1 MTVIL
6 QGSLRHFPP
15 WQLLP
20 FLACSIESATL
31 SVEGSAPARLCLQ
44 GGRAVWGDS
53 PVGQDVVAA
62 AAAMIN
68 ADGGMF
74 MVSDDVELPDGA
86 QRVEMEIGELLE
98 EAGKFAEETAVF
110 GDSVTFKVMD
120 DPALH
125 ESISL
130 TPDEFR
136 LVFKMG
142 EGKTVGELLKS
153 AAQSRAELT
162 KTLQNLEEHGL
173 IVRVDGGVASDT
185 AQTKIDVLPP
195 RPPTLPRT
203 TLPKRPKRVAG
214 SLTADAPDGSIYPLI
229 DDEYT
234 IGRESTNTIVLRD
247 GSISAKHAVV
257 TRTSEGWTILDLAS
271 RNGTFVNG
279 EPVQDRRLLSDNDIV
294 RLGKVILTF
303 NIAGEIRP
311 GDTTETP
318 GVGS

>member
-20 FLACSIESATL
+20 FLACSIESATV

-62 AAAMIN
+62 AAGMI
-68 ADGGMF
+68 
-74 MVSDDVELPDGA
+74 SDDVELPDGA

-98 EAGKFAEETAVF
+98 EAGKFAQENAVF
-110 GDSVTFKVMD
+110 GDGVAFKVMD

-136 LVFKMG
+136 LVFKIG
-142 EGKTVGELLKS
+142 QGKSVGELLKS
-153 AAQSRAELT
+153 ATYSRAELT

-173 IVRVDGGVASDT
+173 LVRVDGGVSSDT

-195 RPPTLPRT
+195 
-203 TLPKRPKRVAG
+203 
-214 SLTADAPDGSIYPLI
+214 
-229 DDEYT
+229 
-234 IGRESTNTIVLRD
+234 
-247 GSISAKHAVV
+247 
-257 TRTSEGWTILDLAS
+257 
-271 RNGTFVNG
+271 
-279 EPVQDRRLLSDNDIV
+279 
-294 RLGKVILTF
+294 
-303 NIAGEIRP
+303 
-311 GDTTETP
+311 
-318 GVGS
+318 